1 MKKMMNIHKE
11 RRRKE
16 MKEMMRKEEGFT
28 LVELLIVVIILGILA
43 AVAIP
48 QFGSSTD
55 DAKMSTLQSNLSSLR
70 NAVEL
75 YKQEH
80 DSVYPGEVLET
91 DGTTATAEG
100 GFNSSCSVAFEK
112 QLTLYSDIAGV
123 TAVGSSAGAKGPYVK
138 KGKLPEN
145 PFNGLNTVKCDK
157 TLNDITTVVTDGSTG
172 WLFYTQTGRLVAN
185 DGAHDSI

>member
-28 LVELLIVVIILGILA
+28 LVELGDAVQHLA
-43 AVAIP
+43 A
-48 QFGSSTD
+48 QRG
-55 DAKMSTLQSNLSSLR
+55 L
-70 NAVEL
+70 
-75 YKQEH
+75 
-80 DSVYPGEVLET
+80 GLET